1 MENMFIELM
10 KVNDFPFFL
19 YFIDLVM
26 YPSFIKDL
34 RF

>member
-10 KVNDFPFFL
+10 KVNDL

-26 YPSFIKDL
+26 CSNFIKD
-34 RF
+34 FGI